1 MPKVIAPSPPARKLK
16 SEVDE
21 IFKKL
26 KELPGV
32 VGVVATTAEGSP
44 IKSTMDDTTTMQY
57 ATLVA
62 QLCEQT
68 RSTLRDLEPG
78 NDLTFLRV
86 RTKKHE
92 LIISPDKNYCLI
104 VITSPSG

>member
-1 MPKVIAPSPPARKLK
+1 MT
-16 SEVDE
+16 SEVEE

-26 KELPGV
+26 KEQAGV
-32 VGVVATTAEGSP
+32 VGVLATTAEGSP
-44 IKSTMDDTTTMQY
+44 IKSTLDDTTTMQY

-62 QLCEQT
+62 ELCEQT
-68 RSTLRDLEPG
+68 RGTLRNMEPG

-86 RTKKHE
+86 RSKKHE

-104 VITSPSG
+104 VVTNPSG

>member
-1 MPKVIAPSPPARKLK
+1 MFVMT